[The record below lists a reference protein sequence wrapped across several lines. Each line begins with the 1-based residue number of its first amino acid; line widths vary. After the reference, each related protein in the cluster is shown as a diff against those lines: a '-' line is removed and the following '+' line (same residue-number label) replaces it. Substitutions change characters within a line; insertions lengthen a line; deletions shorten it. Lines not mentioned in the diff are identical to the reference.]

1 MGEMRNERWE
11 RPRDAGLKNIKEGE
25 WAAIFLVPGDSF
37 NRCQKSCFWFRCMLS
52 PGTKSSFL
60 HWSQAVVPTGA
71 DSQPFVP
78 DCATTRYQK
87 LSLGALSHRSKLKVP
102 TAIAAGILGWTDDLV
117 FF

>member
-1 MGEMRNERWE
+1 MGETERCQ
-11 RPRDAGLKNIKEGE
+11 GLKNIKEGE

-37 NRCQKSCFWFRCMLS
+37 NRCQKSCFRFRCMLS

-60 HWSQAVVPTGA
+60 HWSRAVVPTGA

-87 LSLGALSHRSKLKVP
+87 FSLGTLSHRSKLKTPIV
-102 TAIAAGILGWTDDLV
+102 IATGTDAHISTGCNCSWY
-117 FF
+117 F